1 MQYRELVLLEKLQEL
16 TAPDADFDYSVLRGK
31 MSMEEVRIIREGLQ
45 VAIEHLQDKLS
56 KGGTMN
62 SKRYQLWMCLM
73 SHSPGNPVDTQSR
86 ANFTYRIIDTQA
98 AETTAYLRWQQDQ
111 VLEDGYSFWG
121 HSEDA
126 SRLENFAR
134 VTMQAVKVQQ

>member
-1 MQYRELVLLEKLQEL
+1 
-16 TAPDADFDYSVLRGK
+16 
-31 MSMEEVRIIREGLQ
+31 
-45 VAIEHLQDKLS
+45 
-56 KGGTMN
+56 MN
-62 SKRYQLWMCLM
+62 SKRYQLWMCLT
-73 SHSPGNPVDTQSR
+73 SNSPGNPDPRLPPGQ

-126 SRLENFAR
+126 SHLENFAR
-134 VTMQAVKVQQ
+134 VTMQAVQVAIDHLQEKSGKTPN